1 MPVASVTMSALT
13 IIPWWLGPDHWHGH
27 SRHQRHDHVPR
38 RQRPNYWHG
47 HSAETLNLAAAEVAL
62 LATIVAHPALT
73 TAPPPIPLEP
83 GAPVEHES
91 HLDTVGQQPL
101 LDAPRI

>member
-1 MPVASVTMSALT
+1 LV
-13 IIPWWLGPDHWHGH
+13 
-27 SRHQRHDHVPR
+27 
-38 RQRPNYWHG
+38 
-47 HSAETLNLAAAEVAL
+47 AAEVAL

-73 TAPPPIPLEP
+73 TAPPPIPLEA